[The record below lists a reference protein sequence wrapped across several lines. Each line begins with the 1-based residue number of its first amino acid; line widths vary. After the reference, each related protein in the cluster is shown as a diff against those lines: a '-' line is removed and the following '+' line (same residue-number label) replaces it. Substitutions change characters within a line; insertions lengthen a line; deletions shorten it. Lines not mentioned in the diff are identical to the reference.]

1 MRKRR
6 IAAFVMCAVMQ
17 MCPVITMADD
27 VAQTQETMSAEGT
40 SAKSVKTGLVPQTLQ
55 TPPDIIADA
64 AIVVDMATGY
74 TLYEKNI
81 QIQEYPASITKIM
94 TATLVLE
101 NLNMDEVVTF
111 SHDAVYTIEPGSSS
125 AYAEEGEQLT
135 VEQCLYGL
143 MLISGNDLANALGEK
158 VSGSMDAFAQ
168 KMTEKAAELGC
179 IGTQFKNAHGLHDEG
194 HYTTAYD
201 MAIIAMNAWKSSETF
216 QKVCSTVR
224 YDVPPT
230 NMCNETRYWLNNN
243 RMIRQG
249 EEYYYADCIGGK
261 TGFTN
266 EAGGTLVTFANL
278 NGRQVVC
285 VVLKSTNSAS
295 AYSDTIKLYDY
306 IKANAVQTDYDVL
319 DAKVAEEA
327 SIAAAQAESISNAQT
342 TTTAQKE
349 STAVQEKEKKN
360 AKGFSMAGKVLLA
373 AAVIIAVAYFYVSYR
388 RYQARQRKLARRRQM
403 DREKREH
410 YYEQKRI
417 DHELEKRKNKY
428 RNYDFSDKNNR
439 R

>member
-6 IAAFVMCAVMQ
+6 IVAFVMCAVMQ

-81 QIQEYPASITKIM
+81 QMQKYPASITKIM

-101 NLNMDEVVTF
+101 NLNMDDVVTF

-125 AYAEEGEQLT
+125 AYAEEGAQLT

-179 IGTQFKNAHGLHDEG
+179 IGTRFKNAHGLHDEE

-295 AYSDTIKLYDY
+295 AYFDTIKLYDY
-306 IKANAVQTDYDVL
+306 IKANAVQTDYDLL
-319 DAKVAEEA
+319 DAKAAEEA

-342 TTTAQKE
+342 TTAAQKE
-349 STAVQEKEKKN
+349 STVVQEKEKKN
-360 AKGFSMAGKVLLA
+360 AKGFSVAGKVLLA
-373 AAVIIAVAYFYVSYR
+373 AAIIIAVAYFYVSYR

>member
-6 IAAFVMCAVMQ
+6 IVAFVMCAVMQ

-81 QIQEYPASITKIM
+81 QMQKYPASITKIM

-101 NLNMDEVVTF
+101 NLNMDDVVTF

-179 IGTQFKNAHGLHDEG
+179 IGTRFKNAHGLHDED

-201 MAIIAMNAWKSSETF
+201 LYLIFNEALKYPEFRTVTGSTAYTANYTNGAGQSVSKTWRGGNWYLTGEQETPDGL
-216 QKVCSTVR
+216 TVFS
-224 YDVPPT
+224 
-230 NMCNETRYWLNNN
+230 
-243 RMIRQG
+243 
-249 EEYYYADCIGGK
+249 GK
-261 TGFTN
+261 TGTTKA
-266 EAGGTLVTFANL
+266 AGYCLIMAEKDDSDREFIS
-278 NGRQVVC
+278 
-285 VVLKSTNSAS
+285 VVLKSDSRPH
-295 AYSDTIKLYDY
+295 LYDNMTN
-306 IKANAVQTDYDVL
+306 I
-319 DAKVAEEA
+319 
-327 SIAAAQAESISNAQT
+327 IS
-342 TTTAQKE
+342 KI
-349 STAVQEKEKKN
+349 VK
-360 AKGFSMAGKVLLA
+360 
-373 AAVIIAVAYFYVSYR
+373 
-388 RYQARQRKLARRRQM
+388 
-403 DREKREH
+403 
-410 YYEQKRI
+410 
-417 DHELEKRKNKY
+417 
-428 RNYDFSDKNNR
+428 
-439 R
+439 

>member
-1 MRKRR
+1 MKNNIVIRLEEKSEYREVENLVR
-6 IAAFVMCAVMQ
+6 DSFWNVYRPGCLEHYALHQLRNDPAFVPELDFVMYQ
-17 MCPVITMADD
+17 DEELIGQNIFVRTVISADD
-27 VAQTQETMSAEGT
+27 GR
-40 SAKSVKTGLVPQTLQ
+40 
-55 TPPDIIADA
+55 
-64 AIVVDMATGY
+64 
-74 TLYEKNI
+74 
-81 QIQEYPASITKIM
+81 SIPIM
-94 TATLVLE
+94 TMGPICIKNEYKRKGFGKILLDYS
-101 NLNMDEVVTF
+101 L
-111 SHDAVYTIEPGSSS
+111 
-125 AYAEEGEQLT
+125 
-135 VEQCLYGL
+135 
-143 MLISGNDLANALGEK
+143 
-158 VSGSMDAFAQ
+158 
-168 KMTEKAAELGC
+168 EKAAELGC

-216 QKVCSTVR
+216 RKVCSTVR

-319 DAKVAEEA
+319 DAKAAEEA

-342 TTTAQKE
+342 TTAVQKE
-349 STAVQEKEKKN
+349 STVVQEKEKKN
-360 AKGFSMAGKVLLA
+360 AKGFSVAGKVLLA
-373 AAVIIAVAYFYVSYR
+373 AAIIIAVAYFYVSYR

>member
-6 IAAFVMCAVMQ
+6 IVAFVMCAVMQ

-81 QIQEYPASITKIM
+81 QMQKYPASITKIM

-101 NLNMDEVVTF
+101 NLNMDDVVTF

-179 IGTQFKNAHGLHDEG
+179 IGTRFKNAHGLHDEE

-295 AYSDTIKLYDY
+295 AYFDTIKLYDY
-306 IKANAVQTDYDVL
+306 IKANAVQTDYDLL
-319 DAKVAEEA
+319 DAKAAEEA

-342 TTTAQKE
+342 TTAAQKE
-349 STAVQEKEKKN
+349 STVVQEKEKKN
-360 AKGFSMAGKVLLA
+360 AKGFSVAGKVLLA
-373 AAVIIAVAYFYVSYR
+373 AAIIIAVAYFYVSYR